1 LPTPKLEAF
10 LAQDHDTPYL
20 VVDLDIVVD
29 RYRQLADAIPSARI
43 YYAVK
48 ANPAAPVLRR
58 LVELDSAFD
67 VASPAEID
75 ACLAAGAHP
84 RDISYGNTLKKA
96 RHVAAAHAIGVTRFT
111 VDSSAELDKIL
122 EHAPG
127 ADVCVRLFHDGEQ
140 ADWPLSRKF
149 GCDERDALAMMLRG
163 AEAGHAVGISFHVGS
178 QQRSPSAW
186 DEALAVVHRLSRR
199 VADRGVRLAFLNLG
213 GGFPAQYLD
222 DLAPMRAY
230 GAGIR
235 AALRRFGTDR
245 PELMVEPGRY
255 LLGDAGVMRTEVVL
269 VSHRSLDER
278 RWVYLDCGRFNGLAE
293 TLDEAIRYR
302 LRTTRDGDECGPVVL
317 AGPTCDSAD
326 ILYDKSTY
334 QLPLSLRD
342 GDHVD
347 ILSAGAYTTAYA
359 APGFNGFPAPSEHYI

>member
-1 LPTPKLEAF
+1 MSTAKLESF
-10 LAQDHDTPYL
+10 LAQHHETPFL
-20 VVDLDIVVD
+20 VVDLDVVAD
-29 RYRQLADAIPSARI
+29 RYRQLADALPAARI
-43 YYAVK
+43 FYAVK
-48 ANPAAPVLRR
+48 ANPAPPVLRR
-58 LVELDSAFD
+58 LVALGSAFD

-75 ACLAAGAHP
+75 ACLAAGAVAA
-84 RDISYGNTLKKA
+84 DVSYGNTLKKS
-96 RHVAAAHAIGVTRFT
+96 RHVAAAHAIGVSRFT
-111 VDSSAELDKIL
+111 VDSEPELDKIL
-122 EHAPG
+122 DHAPG

-149 GCDERDALAMMLRG
+149 GCDERDGLAMMVR
-163 AEAGHAVGISFHVGS
+163 ASDAGHAVGVSFHVGS

-186 DEALAVVHRLSRR
+186 DDALAVVHRLARR
-199 VADRGVRLAFLNLG
+199 AGDRGVRLAFLNLG
-213 GGFPAQYLD
+213 GGFPARYLD
-222 DLAPMRAY
+222 DIAPIRAY
-230 GAGIR
+230 GAGID

-255 LLGDAGVMRTEVVL
+255 LLGDAGVLRTEVVL

-302 LRTTRDGDECGPVVL
+302 LRTTRDGDETGPVVL

-326 ILYDKSTY
+326 ILYDKSSY

-342 GDHVD
+342 GDLVD